1 MTNDQNIKK
10 AIAPWRQFA
19 MASINEADNGD
30 HAGFIAGPMMQE

>member
-1 MTNDQNIKK
+1 MSK

-19 MASINEADNGD
+19 TASISEADNGD